1 MRYRHGNVNPS
12 TGVFKGYVNGDSDRV
27 EMQQK
32 FLKAVVDQKVNASLI
47 LKIPSIFK
55 DISSEIKTNFTVSEV
70 IKREYSFVFIAW

>member
-32 FLKAVVDQKVNASLI
+32 FLKAVVDQKVNALC
-47 LKIPSIFK
+47 F
-55 DISSEIKTNFTVSEV
+55 EN
-70 IKREYSFVFIAW
+70 SFNIQGYKL